1 MAFGNVQ
8 NTTLM
13 YESVVLCI
21 SMTYSGTIKYPG
33 PRIFSVTFSPE
44 FLACATEKNIENFP
58 GTPKYDAKHW
68 THVYFWLA
76 TKCSDSIS
84 GLKISRK
91 SLSIVPDNLRFAKM
105 NTLLIIL
112 NVLVHSFS

>member
-1 MAFGNVQ
+1 
-8 NTTLM
+8 
-13 YESVVLCI
+13 
-21 SMTYSGTIKYPG
+21 MTYSGMIKYPG
-33 PRIFSVTFSPE
+33 PRTFSVIFSPE

-68 THVYFWLA
+68 AHVYFWLS
-76 TKCSDSIS
+76 TKRPYSIP

-91 SLSIVPDNLRFAKM
+91 SLSNVPENLRFAKM
-105 NTLLIIL
+105 NSLLFIL